1 MTYITAHLP
10 ELKKLKSELEENPNA
25 IKRYLKYEGFSS
37 THTGSIDYLDM
48 KIEEYY
54 KSKQND

>member
-1 MTYITAHLP
+1 MTYITAYLP
-10 ELKKLKSELEENPNA
+10 ELEKLKSELEENPNA

-48 KIEEYY
+48 KIDEYY